1 MNKHAAA
8 METSNLSA
16 PKPREPSRRSSFSS
30 HSTHAQQSQSRLGEE
45 GAVSENTPINSK
57 STRPDY
63 QSTEGMRSRGSASGT
78 SRGKST
84 DLSQP
89 QGEGPNGVSVAP
101 CDGENHQR
109 PWYIQLANRYGSM
122 ELENKGSVARD
133 HLALGVSNMLVVCF
147 IGSIHD

>member
-1 MNKHAAA
+1 
-8 METSNLSA
+8 
-16 PKPREPSRRSSFSS
+16 
-30 HSTHAQQSQSRLGEE
+30 
-45 GAVSENTPINSK
+45 
-57 STRPDY
+57 
-63 QSTEGMRSRGSASGT
+63 MRSWGSASGT
-78 SRGKST
+78 NRGKST

-101 CDGENHQR
+101 GDGENHQR

-147 IGSIHD
+147 IESLYD

>member
-1 MNKHAAA
+1 M
-8 METSNLSA
+8 SA
-16 PKPREPSRRSSFSS
+16 PKPREPSRRSSSS
-30 HSTHAQQSQSRLGEE
+30 HSTHAQQSQSRLNEE
-45 GAVSENTPINSK
+45 GAASENTPINSN

-78 SRGKST
+78 SRGKPR
-84 DLSQP
+84 DPSQP
-89 QGEGPNGVSVAP
+89 QDEGPNGFSVAP
-101 CDGENHQR
+101 GSGENHQR

-147 IGSIHD
+147 IESIYD